1 MNATAIVPSAGT
13 GERIQHK
20 LKKPYISLLGQP
32 ILAYAL
38 KVLNSVSAINQIIVP
53 VYPGEENF
61 CEKEV
66 VKKLSLT
73 TEVKIVTGGET
84 RQESARK
91 ALEFLPGSCDI
102 VLIHDA
108 ARPLI
113 SQSMIENSIEATRK
127 RRATTMGV
135 PVKDTITMVSKND
148 QVITKTLPRDSL
160 YSIQTP
166 QTFERDLIVNA
177 HQIALHDGFKGT
189 DDASLVERLGIPVTV
204 ITGSYTNIKITTKE
218 DLLAAEAIL
227 KNKSNL
233 TCLD

>member
-1 MNATAIVPSAGT
+1 MNVTAIVPSAGT
-13 GERIQHK
+13 GERIQHR

-32 ILAYAL
+32 ILAHTL

-66 VKKLSLT
+66 VKKMSLT
-73 TEVKIVTGGET
+73 TEVKIVAGGET
-84 RQESARK
+84 RQESVRK
-91 ALEFLPGSCDI
+91 ALEFLPGSCDT
-102 VLIHDA
+102 VLIHDS

-113 SQSMIENSIEATRK
+113 SRSMIEDSIEATK
-127 RRATTMGV
+127 TKRATAMGV
-135 PVKDTITMVSKND
+135 PVKDTITIVSKDD
-148 QVITKTLPRDSL
+148 QTIAKTLARDSL
-160 YSIQTP
+160 YLIQTP

-218 DLLAAEAIL
+218 DLLSAEAIMR
-227 KNKSNL
+227 NGFDSA
-233 TCLD
+233 

>member
-1 MNATAIVPSAGT
+1 MKVTAIVPSAGT
-13 GERIQHK
+13 GERIQHR

-32 ILAYAL
+32 ILAHTL

-66 VKKLSLT
+66 VKKMSLT
-73 TEVKIVTGGET
+73 TEVKIVAGGET
-84 RQESARK
+84 RQESVRK
-91 ALEFLPGSCDI
+91 ALGFLPGGCDI
-102 VLIHDA
+102 VLIHDS

-113 SQSMIENSIEATRK
+113 SRSMIKDSIEATK
-127 RRATTMGV
+127 TKRATAMGV
-135 PVKDTITMVSKND
+135 PVKDTITIVSKDD
-148 QVITKTLPRDSL
+148 QTIAKTLARDSL
-160 YSIQTP
+160 YLIQTP

-218 DLLAAEAIL
+218 DLLSAEAIMR
-227 KNKSNL
+227 NGFDSA
-233 TCLD
+233 

>member
-1 MNATAIVPSAGT
+1 MNVTAIVPSAGT
-13 GERIQHK
+13 GERIQHR

-32 ILAYAL
+32 ILAHTL

-66 VKKLSLT
+66 VKKMSLT
-73 TEVKIVTGGET
+73 TEVKIVAGGET
-84 RQESARK
+84 RQESVRK

-102 VLIHDA
+102 VLIHDS

-113 SQSMIENSIEATRK
+113 SRSMIEDSIEATK
-127 RRATTMGV
+127 TKRATAMGV
-135 PVKDTITMVSKND
+135 PVKDTITIVSKDD
-148 QVITKTLPRDSL
+148 QTIAKTLARDSL
-160 YSIQTP
+160 YLIQTP

-218 DLLAAEAIL
+218 DLLSAEAIMR
-227 KNKSNL
+227 NGCDSA
-233 TCLD
+233 

>member
-1 MNATAIVPSAGT
+1 MKVTAIVPSAGT
-13 GERIQHK
+13 GERIQHR

-32 ILAYAL
+32 ILAHTL

-66 VKKLSLT
+66 VKKMSLT
-73 TEVKIVTGGET
+73 TEVKIVAGGET
-84 RQESARK
+84 RQESVRK
-91 ALEFLPGSCDI
+91 ALGFLPGSCDI
-102 VLIHDA
+102 VLIHDS

-113 SQSMIENSIEATRK
+113 SRSMIKDSIEATK
-127 RRATTMGV
+127 TKRATAMGV
-135 PVKDTITMVSKND
+135 PVKDTITIVSKDD
-148 QVITKTLPRDSL
+148 QTIAKTLARDSL
-160 YSIQTP
+160 YLIQTP

-218 DLLAAEAIL
+218 DLLSAEAIMR
-227 KNKSNL
+227 NGCD
-233 TCLD
+233 TG

>member
-1 MNATAIVPSAGT
+1 MKVTAIVPSAGT
-13 GERIQHK
+13 GERIQHR

-32 ILAYAL
+32 ILAHTL

-66 VKKLSLT
+66 VKKMSLT
-73 TEVKIVTGGET
+73 TEVKIVAGGET
-84 RQESARK
+84 RQESVRK
-91 ALEFLPGSCDI
+91 ALEFLPGSCDT
-102 VLIHDA
+102 VLIHDS

-113 SQSMIENSIEATRK
+113 SRSMIEDSIEATK
-127 RRATTMGV
+127 TKRATAMGV
-135 PVKDTITMVSKND
+135 PVKDTITIVSKDD
-148 QVITKTLPRDSL
+148 QTIAKTLARDSL
-160 YSIQTP
+160 YLIQTP

-218 DLLAAEAIL
+218 DLLSAEAIMR
-227 KNKSNL
+227 NGFDSA
-233 TCLD
+233 

>member
-1 MNATAIVPSAGT
+1 MKVTAIVPSAGT
-13 GERIQHK
+13 GERIQHR

-32 ILAYAL
+32 ILAHTL
-38 KVLNSVSAINQIIVP
+38 KILNSVSAINQIIVP

-66 VKKLSLT
+66 VKKMSLT
-73 TEVKIVTGGET
+73 TEVKIVAGGET
-84 RQESARK
+84 RQESVRK
-91 ALEFLPGSCDI
+91 ALEFLPGSCDT
-102 VLIHDA
+102 VLIHDS

-113 SQSMIENSIEATRK
+113 SRSMIEDSIEATK
-127 RRATTMGV
+127 TKRATAMGV
-135 PVKDTITMVSKND
+135 PVKDTITIVSKDD
-148 QVITKTLPRDSL
+148 QTIAKTLARDSL
-160 YSIQTP
+160 YLIQTP

-218 DLLAAEAIL
+218 DLLSAEAIMR
-227 KNKSNL
+227 NGFDSA
-233 TCLD
+233 

>member
-1 MNATAIVPSAGT
+1 MKVTAIVPSAGT
-13 GERIQHK
+13 GERIQHR

-32 ILAYAL
+32 ILAHTL
-38 KVLNSVSAINQIIVP
+38 KILNSVSAINQIIVP

-66 VKKLSLT
+66 VKKMSLT
-73 TEVKIVTGGET
+73 TEVKIVAGGET
-84 RQESARK
+84 RQESVRK
-91 ALEFLPGSCDI
+91 ALGFLPGSCDT
-102 VLIHDA
+102 VLIHDS

-113 SQSMIENSIEATRK
+113 SRSMIEDSIEATK
-127 RRATTMGV
+127 TKRATAMGV
-135 PVKDTITMVSKND
+135 PVKDTITIVSKDD
-148 QVITKTLPRDSL
+148 QTIAKTLARDSL
-160 YSIQTP
+160 YLIQTP

-218 DLLAAEAIL
+218 DLLSAEAIMR
-227 KNKSNL
+227 NGFDSA
-233 TCLD
+233 

>member
-1 MNATAIVPSAGT
+1 MKVTAIVPSAGT
-13 GERIQHK
+13 GERIQHR

-32 ILAYAL
+32 ILAHTL

-66 VKKLSLT
+66 VKKMSLT
-73 TEVKIVTGGET
+73 TEVKIVAGGET
-84 RQESARK
+84 RQESVRK
-91 ALEFLPGSCDI
+91 ALGFLPGGCDI
-102 VLIHDA
+102 VLIHDS

-113 SQSMIENSIEATRK
+113 SRSMIKDSIEATK
-127 RRATTMGV
+127 TKRATAMGV
-135 PVKDTITMVSKND
+135 PVKDTITIVSKDD
-148 QVITKTLPRDSL
+148 QTIAKTLARDSL
-160 YSIQTP
+160 YLIQTP

-218 DLLAAEAIL
+218 DLLSAEAIMRNGFGSVL
-227 KNKSNL
+227 
-233 TCLD
+233 

>member
-1 MNATAIVPSAGT
+1 MKVTAIVPSAGT
-13 GERIQHK
+13 GERIQHR

-32 ILAYAL
+32 ILAHTL

-66 VKKLSLT
+66 VKKMSLT
-73 TEVKIVTGGET
+73 TEVKIVAGGET
-84 RQESARK
+84 RQESVRK
-91 ALEFLPGSCDI
+91 ALGFLPGSCDI
-102 VLIHDA
+102 VLIHDG

-113 SQSMIENSIEATRK
+113 SRSMIEDSIEATK
-127 RRATTMGV
+127 TKRATAMGV
-135 PVKDTITMVSKND
+135 PVKDTITIVSKDD
-148 QVITKTLPRDSL
+148 QTIAKTLARDSL
-160 YSIQTP
+160 YLIQTP

-218 DLLAAEAIL
+218 DLLSAEAIMR
-227 KNKSNL
+227 NGFDSA
-233 TCLD
+233 

>member
-1 MNATAIVPSAGT
+1 MNVTAIVPSAGT
-13 GERIQHK
+13 GERIQHR
-20 LKKPYISLLGQP
+20 LKKLYISLLGQP
-32 ILAYAL
+32 ILAHTL

-66 VKKLSLT
+66 VKKMSLT
-73 TEVKIVTGGET
+73 TEVKIVAGGET
-84 RQESARK
+84 RQESVRK

-102 VLIHDA
+102 VLIHDS

-113 SQSMIENSIEATRK
+113 SRSMIEDSIEATK
-127 RRATTMGV
+127 TKRATAMGV
-135 PVKDTITMVSKND
+135 PVKDTITIVSKDD
-148 QVITKTLPRDSL
+148 QTIAKTLARDSL
-160 YSIQTP
+160 YLIQTP

-218 DLLAAEAIL
+218 DLLSAEAIMR
-227 KNKSNL
+227 NGFDSA
-233 TCLD
+233 

>member
-1 MNATAIVPSAGT
+1 MNVTAIVPSAGT
-13 GERIQHK
+13 GERIQHR

-32 ILAYAL
+32 ILAHTL
-38 KVLNSVSAINQIIVP
+38 KILNSVSAINQIIVP

-66 VKKLSLT
+66 VKKMSLT
-73 TEVKIVTGGET
+73 TEVKIVAGGET
-84 RQESARK
+84 RQESVRK
-91 ALEFLPGSCDI
+91 ALGFLPGSCDI
-102 VLIHDA
+102 VLIHDS

-113 SQSMIENSIEATRK
+113 SRSMIEDSIEATK
-127 RRATTMGV
+127 TKRATAMGV
-135 PVKDTITMVSKND
+135 PVKDTITIVSND
-148 QVITKTLPRDSL
+148 DQTIAKTLARDSL
-160 YSIQTP
+160 YLIQTP

-218 DLLAAEAIL
+218 DLLSAEAIMR
-227 KNKSNL
+227 NGFDSA
-233 TCLD
+233 